1 MLRAIAKTVLLF
13 ASLFPAKA
21 MSQDEV
27 EAFYKGKVITITSA
41 GGVGGGYGLYAMML
55 SENLSKH
62 LPGHPKIN
70 VNYNP
75 NASGLAAADYIYN
88 VAPKDGTAILAPLS
102 SMTTLQVLGAPGVR
116 FDASKFHWIGRAA
129 ETKSLFLAKV
139 GAARDGSTVQTVVGV
154 SHIGAPNY
162 ILPAALKFCP
172 GLDLKIVS
180 GYTSS
185 APLALALERGEIDAV
200 ALPLD
205 TVQTAYPNLLK
216 EKLIAQSG
224 LLRSPSLPEVPLV
237 SELCQNS
244 TRKPIIDFFQVQ
256 EEVGRSFA
264 LPPGTPPVR
273 VEALRKAVA
282 ATTSDPDLIA
292 IAKARNL
299 DITPMSGEKI
309 EELIKFHVATEK
321 NFVAQAKQ
329 AIGID

>member
-70 VNYNP
+70 GNYNP
-75 NASGLAAADYIYN
+75 NASGLAAADYMYN

-139 GAARDGSTVQTVVGV
+139 GAARDGSTVQTVV
-154 SHIGAPNY
+154 
-162 ILPAALKFCP
+162 
-172 GLDLKIVS
+172 
-180 GYTSS
+180 
-185 APLALALERGEIDAV
+185 RGEDGSRFNRSTLKTKSLRLAV
-200 ALPLD
+200 SAIFR
-205 TVQTAYPNLLK
+205 TKA
-216 EKLIAQSG
+216 
-224 LLRSPSLPEVPLV
+224 
-237 SELCQNS
+237 
-244 TRKPIIDFFQVQ
+244 
-256 EEVGRSFA
+256 
-264 LPPGTPPVR
+264 PPGSPKEPV
-273 VEALRKAVA
+273 
-282 ATTSDPDLIA
+282 
-292 IAKARNL
+292 
-299 DITPMSGEKI
+299 
-309 EELIKFHVATEK
+309 
-321 NFVAQAKQ
+321 
-329 AIGID
+329 